1 MSKIILITHQKGGV
15 GKSTITYNMANSLK
29 DDANV
34 AICDLDYQGS
44 LYNSRNYSD
53 VPVYS
58 PDEFE
63 KAVNSGL
70 DFLFVDTPP
79 YLTDKLPEL
88 AKMADAIIIPTKV
101 GFYDFL
107 AISET
112 VNIIKNQG
120 KEKQTLIVFNMV
132 KPNTSLTAEMQS
144 VISDF
149 GIPVSENH
157 LSDLVAF
164 TRSGISG
171 IPVHDKARQQIDAL
185 TIEVLKI
192 LQN

>member
-1 MSKIILITHQKGGV
+1 MPKIILITHQKGGV
-15 GKSTITYNMANSLK
+15 GKSTITFNMANSLK

-44 LYNSRNYSD
+44 LYNSRNYSS
-53 VPVYS
+53 VPVFG
-58 PDEFE
+58 PDDFE
-63 KAVNSGL
+63 KTMNSDL

-79 YLTDKLPEL
+79 YLTDELPNL
-88 AKMADAIIIPTKV
+88 MKVADVIIIPTKV

-112 VNIIKNQG
+112 INIVKNQN
-120 KEKQTLIVFNMV
+120 KEKQALIVFNMV
-132 KPNTSLTAEMQS
+132 KPNTTLTSEMES
-144 VISDF
+144 VITDF
-149 GIPVSENH
+149 NVPVSKNH

-171 IPVHDKARQQIDAL
+171 IPVNDKARQQIDEL
-185 TIEVLKI
+185 TIEVLNL